1 MTPEVSPPERA
12 LREGA
17 GFQLPPPALDE
28 AVPVA
33 FAGVVHDLGNLIQIA
48 SSVLSLVSR
57 SPDMPAARRDPMLV
71 KASASLDH
79 AGALVRQTLRVAR
92 GSGGGPRQASVAA
105 CLFDIRSLI
114 EDLWGPAFRLDI
126 WIEVNLPKVRCEQLS
141 LQNAILNLVYNARD
155 AMADG
160 GAVAVRAGRVAAGA
174 TREMVEI
181 SVADA
186 GIGMTPETIARAFE
200 PFFTTKS
207 EGMGGVGLPMVE
219 RFVRAAG
226 GEIAVESEVGAGT
239 TVRLRLPAIPRAAG
253 EGEIASRA
261 PEEGTATGAVPRV
274 RETVRRSAGS

>member
-1 MTPEVSPPERA
+1 
-12 LREGA
+12 
-17 GFQLPPPALDE
+17 PPALDE
-28 AVPVA
+28 AAPVA
-33 FAGVVHDLGNLIQIA
+33 FTGVVHDLGNLIQIA

-126 WIEVNLPKVRCEQLS
+126 WIEVNLPKVRCDPLS

-160 GAVAVRAGRVAAGA
+160 GAVTIRAACPASSDARD
-174 TREMVEI
+174 MVEI
-181 SVADA
+181 SVADQ
-186 GIGMTPETIARAFE
+186 GIGMSPETIAQAFE
-200 PFFTTKS
+200 PFFATKS

-219 RFVRAAG
+219 RFVSGAG
-226 GEIAVESEVGAGT
+226 GEISVESALGAGT
-239 TVRLRLPAIPRAAG
+239 TFSVRLPAIPPEPGDDAIPHAPDDAG
-253 EGEIASRA
+253 NPPSAPRGPIA
-261 PEEGTATGAVPRV
+261 T
-274 RETVRRSAGS
+274 RE